1 MFASPAASESIHT
14 PRRSRS
20 FQNASHRRQRF
31 SSGRWQKHNTCCQ
44 TMQLGVPD
52 VPMQPYGCCI
62 TCQAAA
68 EATAHLSNARPVST
82 CRRQV
87 AAPSPTC
94 HQAQQR
100 TTRQSCI
107 LPTSGRFRIMLS
119 KYCCPAQLQ
128 RALLLRAQHCR
139 LLQLQRCKA
148 SHAGSSNILLPA
160 S

>member
-14 PRRSRS
+14 PRRRRP
-20 FQNASHRRQRF
+20 FKNASHRRQRF

-82 CRRQV
+82 CRALANMSSST
-87 AAPSPTC
+87 AAYHKAKLHSTKLWPIPNYIVKLLLPSAAATS
-94 HQAQQR
+94 AATAR
-100 TTRQSCI
+100 TTLQAAAATALQGEQRRI
-107 LPTSGRFRIMLS
+107 VKHPFTS
-119 KYCCPAQLQ
+119 
-128 RALLLRAQHCR
+128 
-139 LLQLQRCKA
+139 
-148 SHAGSSNILLPA
+148 ILLPA